1 MTVATDV
8 TYIADFG
15 QIVLNQQSVNTVYL
29 AILMSNMKQW

>member
-29 AILMSNMKQW
+29 F